1 MKETKDWKKPFAV
14 VLFIVLL
21 GGYYEGLSVEMK
33 TMVLPLAIFIAAGI
47 LIARLKKLEYEMTTS
62 LLNARDAVVQS
73 LILIDP
79 KGNERISISTDPENP
94 LMTFFDADH
103 IPRATLNILDDSPVM
118 NLIGKKGNVTIEF
131 DEEGLPN
138 LNLKDEAGS
147 ILWSAG

>member
-1 MKETKDWKKPFAV
+1 MKEIKDWKKPFAV

-94 LMTFFDADH
+94 LMTFFDVDH
-103 IPRATLNILDDSPVM
+103 IPRATLNILDDSPV
-118 NLIGKKGNVTIEF
+118 LKLTGKKGNVTIEF

-138 LNLKDEAGS
+138 LYLKDDAGS